1 MIRFLFRFIG
11 MICLAGAFILV
22 VFDGVKSIV
31 DSRLSITSARML
43 WELINAGS
51 LARLEPLIKPYANGI
66 LWDPGMTAL
75 LAAPS
80 WALLGVFGIVFLLL
94 GRRKKPLIGY
104 AR

>member
-22 VFDGVKSIV
+22 IYDGMKSIAGSYV
-31 DSRLSITSARML
+31 YFTSVRVL

-80 WALLGVFGIVFLLL
+80 WAVLGIFGILFLLL